1 MPGNKMPSRKYVQ
14 CFRANILHDYGRL
27 VVDECTRQDGIR
39 NEIIGIN
46 PILEKT
52 TVRVFFSVLDI
63 CG

>member
-1 MPGNKMPSRKYVQ
+1 MPSRKYVQ

-52 TVRVFFSVLDI
+52 TVEGLL
-63 CG
+63 